1 MSILERLQSDMIV
14 ATKTREKERLGAIR
28 FVRSEMKYREIE
40 LGRPLKD
47 EDALEVL
54 SKLSKRHRESIEQ
67 FTSAGRL
74 DLVENEKVGLGVVTE
89 YLPEA
94 LTENELVAIVTE
106 TIAEVGASAPGEI
119 GLVMKAVM
127 PKVKGRADGKM
138 VRNLVQTELARATE
152 N

>member
-1 MSILERLQSDMIV
+1 MSILEQLQSDMIK
-14 ATKTREKERLGAIR
+14 AAKAREKGRLGAIR

-47 EDALEVL
+47 EDAIEVL
-54 SKLSKRHRESIEQ
+54 SRLSKRHRESIEQ

-74 DLVENEKVGLGVVTE
+74 DLVENEEVGLGVVTG

-94 LTENELVAIVTE
+94 LTEDELAAIVTE
-106 TIAEVGASAPGEI
+106 TVAEVGASTRGQI

-127 PKVKGRADGKM
+127 PKVKGRADGKI
-138 VRNLVQTELARATE
+138 VRDLVQAALVPATE
-152 N
+152 D